1 MPNFTEEDLKKLIKK
16 RDFSNLY
23 FLFGTEKFL
32 VRYYTEG
39 LLKGVLGEKYTS
51 FNYQRFKSDKIDID
65 QISDSVESLPLMS
78 GKKFVLVE
86 DLDVEKLSNIEQK
99 KLYELIEDLPNTCV
113 LVISHITFEISNKK
127 TQKWKKFFEQVGKS
141 GIIVELNQRTDLQLE
156 KQLVNWAKKRNTL
169 LSVANAKK
177 IISYCGKELTM
188 LKNEME
194 KLCAFVNYREITES
208 DIDAIVTRN
217 LETTV
222 FILSKAL
229 SSGNYSNVYKQL
241 DLLFYNKEEPVA
253 ILAVLAMT
261 YIDMYRVR
269 VAIESGVKL
278 SELLKYF
285 DYKGKE
291 FRLKNAEKNL
301 KKLSTQSL
309 RKCIE
314 EIVKADILLKSSKI
328 DKRVILE
335 ELVSKLMLIYEQ
347 EKKC

>member
-1 MPNFTEEDLKKLIKK
+1 MPNFTEESLKKAIKEK
-16 RDFSNLY
+16 DFSNLY

-32 VRYYTEG
+32 VKYYTEG
-39 LLKGVLGEKYTS
+39 ILKGVLGEKYTS
-51 FNYQRFKSDKIDID
+51 FNYQRFKADRVDID

-78 GKKFVLVE
+78 SKKFVLVE
-86 DLDVEKLSNIEQK
+86 DLDIEKLGNTDQK
-99 KLYELIEDLPNTCV
+99 KLYELIGDLPATCV
-113 LVISHITFEISNKK
+113 LVISHITFEIKNNK
-127 TQKWKKFFEQVGKS
+127 TQKWKKFFEQIGKS
-141 GIIVELNQRTDLQLE
+141 GIVVELNKRTDLQLE

-188 LKNEME
+188 LRNEME
-194 KLCAFVNYREITES
+194 KLCAFVNYKEITETA
-208 DIDAIVTRN
+208 IDAIVTRN

-222 FILSKAL
+222 FMLSKAL
-229 SSGNYSNVYKQL
+229 NSGNYSNVYKQL

-253 ILAVLAMT
+253 ILAVLSMT
-261 YIDMYRVR
+261 YIDMYRVQI
-269 VAIESGVKL
+269 AIESGVKS
-278 SELLKYF
+278 SELVKYF

-291 FRLKNAEKNL
+291 FRLKNAERDS
-301 KKLSTQSL
+301 KKLSTKSL

-314 EIVKADILLKSSKI
+314 EIVKADILLKSSRI

-335 ELVSKLMLIYEQ
+335 ELVSKLMLIYKR